1 MGDKTKK
8 GLGYKMGTR
17 LAFFGLILFSL
28 VIVVFTIY
36 LGTKGHW
43 TKSNLS
49 RIGED
54 GHIWMFRLWAFLTGL
69 LFFLHSTYCM
79 YLGGYK
85 RFLARFLCYTA
96 VIMLVVSTFI
106 PCKTGQGVTKTEAFI
121 ADVHLF
127 VSFSSTMIL
136 LAGTVVFELW
146 MRYSKKIRMIDD
158 LVITGIALGIA
169 LLTILIFGIVTTLV
183 EVFTVLAFS
192 FLWVRFAW
200 KLLRREK
207 ALEARPAKPA
217 KPAAPSGKSGPS
229 PSGRLSEKRPSARSY
244 PYSGFRPPGSWV
256 YHCSYAHRLRGQ

>member
-1 MGDKTKK
+1 MYLTKDNLEAYMGDKAKK
-8 GLGYKMGTR
+8 GLGYKLGTR

-28 VIVVFTIY
+28 IVFIFTIY

-54 GHIWMFRLWAFLTGL
+54 GYIWMFRLWAFLTGL

-85 RFLARFLCYTA
+85 RFLARFLCYAA
-96 VIMLVVSTFI
+96 VVMLIVSTFI
-106 PCKTGQGVTKTEAFI
+106 PCKTGEGVTKTEAFI

-169 LLTILIFGIVTTLV
+169 LLTILIFSIVTTLV
-183 EVFTVLAFS
+183 EVFTVFAFS

-207 ALEARPAKPA
+207 ALESLPVKPS
-217 KPAAPSGKSGPS
+217 KPTSSGKSDKKQKTKEETKEQAEKKE
-229 PSGRLSEKRPSARSY
+229 SENPLDY
-244 PYSGFRPPGSWV
+244 EEGLW
-256 YHCSYAHRLRGQ
+256 